1 MSLRYLIMAFL
12 WKAGTRIIDKI
23 LKHLLEEEDS
33 GNDRTIKIG
42 TRIIDKI
49 LKHLLEEEDSGNDRT
64 ISLAILIVI
73 VIVIVM
79 CYLASLMGC
88 ITTSLRRELS
98 RKISTVSED
107 ISTVRT
113 DIRVIRNDMIHAEW
127 NTATGFYQDW
137 DALDHPSNGRLH
149 KF

>member
-23 LKHLLEEEDS
+23 LKHLL
-33 GNDRTIKIG
+33 K
-42 TRIIDKI
+42 
-49 LKHLLEEEDSGNDRT
+49 EEDSGNDRT

-113 DIRVIRNDMIHAEW
+113 DIRVIRNDMIHADW
-127 NTATGFYQDW
+127 NTATGFYQVRDS
-137 DALDHPSNGRLH
+137 LNHRSNGNTSFLRIRLQILCRTLKWSMH
-149 KF
+149 VNVQ